1 MCCVVSTALTHFIP
15 SLSSFAPMNEVWF
28 EWVGEFPEQ
37 KGVRACVEAAMA
49 RPKLLVEI
57 KVIAAV
63 P

>member
-1 MCCVVSTALTHFIP
+1 
-15 SLSSFAPMNEVWF
+15 MNEVWF